1 MPRHVR
7 KPAPKPRVA
16 SKLKRRMLHALWPS
30 LVMGP
35 VVTARNELDVA
46 MRHYKDGLTEKEY
59 KYLEQRR
66 QELMD
71 MHEDLLKIYF
81 RLKF

>member
-1 MPRHVR
+1 
-7 KPAPKPRVA
+7 
-16 SKLKRRMLHALWPS
+16 MLHALWPS